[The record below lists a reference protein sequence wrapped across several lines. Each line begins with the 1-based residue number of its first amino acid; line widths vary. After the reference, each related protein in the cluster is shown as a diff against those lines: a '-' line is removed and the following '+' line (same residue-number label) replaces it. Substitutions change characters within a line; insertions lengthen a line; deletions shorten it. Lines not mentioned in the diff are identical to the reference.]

1 MSSRFACSLMIL
13 MLGLTLLTFL
23 GDRAHAD
30 TIEPD
35 FEGQKSSMDKDGN
48 LRLELAASLNAPV
61 AKVYEALTN
70 PDKLAKYSAEIK
82 NVKVLSSSATEK
94 VVEVEYYGATGPKSN
109 TKPLVIKFTFDS
121 GKQTITAQTTAKA
134 AVKFRADYVLS
145 SSKDG
150 SSTEIRY
157 VSVSADPGKAMGE
170 EVPELM
176 RMDAGI
182 QTFMRTLAGA
192 GKYIQNGGK

>member
-1 MSSRFACSLMIL
+1 MSSRFACSLTTL

-30 TIEPD
+30 TIEPN
-35 FEGQKSSMDKDGN
+35 FGGQKSSMDKDGN

-70 PDKLAKYSAEIK
+70 PDKLSKYTAEITS
-82 NVKVLSSSATEK
+82 VKVLSNSATGK
-94 VVEVEYYGATGPKSN
+94 VVEYHGTTNLNPNK
-109 TKPLVIKFTFDS
+109 KPYVIKYTFDP
-121 GKQTITAQTTAKA
+121 GKQTITAQSADNA
-134 AVKFRADYVLS
+134 AIKFRADYVLS

-150 SSTEIRY
+150 KSTEIRY
-157 VSVSADPGKAMGE
+157 VSVSADPSKALGMS
-170 EVPELM
+170 VPEFM
-176 RMDAGI
+176 RKSAGI
-182 QTFMRTLAGA
+182 EAFMRNLANA